1 MEKKYLYFQPEY
13 VGKFKCDSSKCN
25 NNCCE
30 RNWEI
35 DIDET
40 TYKKIF
46 ECLPQ
51 IVEFFDFNKD
61 KGKYLLTKRPCP
73 FLTEKKLCRLQLE
86 YGEDFLSVTCVTYPR
101 NTFNFGKF
109 FERSL
114 TLTCPVAAEL
124 ILFQEKPLAFGFVE
138 VPEKIH
144 SGGGKI
150 LMNALPISE
159 ENIPLFFEGQIAMI
173 SILQARR
180 FSIDQRLIILGLFL
194 DKFQELL
201 SAKADKETFF
211 ELLAKY
217 ESEEF
222 LAKEMPPLFQNFPC
236 DTENFILFIIK
247 FIGYALPQ
255 FKIDTEKN
263 FIGALEEVFELVP
276 DEQGNVPVP
285 SLVAKYQE
293 LDDARKIF
301 LEKYSTFLENYLV
314 NELFMNCYPYRF
326 LNENITRNCAIFIIS
341 YKIFE
346 LILFAA
352 THKGFTS
359 KEDLLEMVD
368 WFSIKMDHNKVL
380 HDKFFELLKG
390 IDDIF
395 LLMTCLLKG

>member
-1 MEKKYLYFQPEY
+1 MEKKFLYFQPEY
-13 VGKFKCDSSKCN
+13 VGKFKCDGSKCN
-25 NNCCE
+25 AHCCK
-30 RNWEI
+30 NWGIEI
-35 DIDET
+35 DEAS
-40 TYKKIF
+40 YKKYSSDVTEHIK
-46 ECLPQ
+46 
-51 IVEFFDFNKD
+51 FNSEQK
-61 KGKYLLTKRPCP
+61 KYFVTLDEKNFCP
-73 FLTEKKLCRLQLE
+73 MLTENNLCRLQLE
-86 YGEDFLSVTCVTYPR
+86 HGEDFLSVTCATYPR
-101 NTFNFGKF
+101 YTYNFEKF

-114 TLTCPVAAEL
+114 GLTCPVAAEL

-144 SGGGKI
+144 LNGGKI

-159 ENIPLFFEGQIAMI
+159 EKLPLFLETQIAMI